1 MKRLHSLTAIAF
13 TALVGFTSLCAPMAA
28 VASEQGKKN
37 TALGLGAAALG
48 LLLTQKNKLTG
59 LVAAGG
65 AAYAYS
71 QYDKDVKNRHQ
82 RERDG
87 YYDRGSNNDYRTNR
101 DTYNNRYNQNSR
113 YRTNRDNGNDP
124 YYQDSGYR
132 TNRDDYNN
140 RYNQDSGYRTNRDN
154 GNNQN
159 NGYRYRDY
167 NGSNQDDRQCS
178 DSNDNRNYS
187 DDANQ
192 VSRNRD
198 RIDSVHNRSASRR
211 TGSASNR

>member
-13 TALVGFTSLCAPMAA
+13 TGLVGFTSLCAPMAA

-124 YYQDSGYR
+124 YNQDSGYR
-132 TNRDDYNN
+132 NNRDDYNN
-140 RYNQDSGYRTNRDN
+140 RYNQDSGYRYHDN
-154 GNNQN
+154 
-159 NGYRYRDY
+159 
-167 NGSNQDDRQCS
+167 NGSNQEDRQYS
-178 DSNDNRNYS
+178 DANDNRIYS
-187 DDANQ
+187 DSGSQD
-192 VSRNRD
+192 SRNRD

-211 TGSASNR
+211 TGSAFSR